1 MVKQR
6 NLPDRIYHL
15 AEAVNWQSIQQNG
28 LLCAS
33 KLLDLAGVTGAE
45 RDRLER
51 QQRQQHTELPNGVQ
65 IRDQK
70 PMPPKALK
78 SCLIG
83 LTPTDWYAL
92 INSRVFFWLD
102 PDRLNRQRAACE
114 PRSQVVLTID
124 AVKLINTYS
133 EQIAL
138 TPINTGNA
146 RRKPARRGIETF
158 VPYSIW
164 IESRWVSE
172 TAALGPPAR
181 QRSHTSVELTIADA
195 VPDVMQFIIDVDEL
209 APGKSFKS

>member
-1 MVKQR
+1 MVKQIS
-6 NLPDRIYHL
+6 LPDRVYHL
-15 AEAVNWQSIQQNG
+15 AEAANWLSIQQNG

-33 KLLDLAGVTGAE
+33 KLLDLAGVTGAD

-51 QQRQQHTELPNGVQ
+51 QQRREHTELSSGVQ

-70 PMPPKALK
+70 PMSPKALL

-83 LTPTDWYAL
+83 LSPAEWYTL

-102 PDRLNRQRAACE
+102 PDRLDRQRAACE

-124 AVKLINTYS
+124 TTKLVSAYG

-158 VPYSIW
+158 VPYSVW
-164 IESRWVSE
+164 VESGWTSE
-172 TAALGPPAR
+172 TASLGSPAR
-181 QRSHTSVELTIADA
+181 SRSHAPVELTIADA
-195 VPDVMQFIIDVDEL
+195 VPDAMQFVIDVHKL
-209 APGKSFKS
+209 APSESFKA